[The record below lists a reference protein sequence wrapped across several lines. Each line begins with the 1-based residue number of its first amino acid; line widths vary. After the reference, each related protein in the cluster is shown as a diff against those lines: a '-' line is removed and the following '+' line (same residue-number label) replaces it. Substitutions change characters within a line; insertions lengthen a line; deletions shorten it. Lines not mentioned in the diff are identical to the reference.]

1 MEDTSTQPSD
11 PHNYSD
17 ILKSVQSA
25 ELIERVAYGVF
36 GAVVLACLGVVFQS
50 FGLIPL
56 FVGVVASLVLGVS
69 ALVLIALH
77 ARAHGGF
84 HNDELSEA
92 YRWLMY
98 SLALAGLLV
107 GGSLLGF
114 Y

>member
-1 MEDTSTQPSD
+1 MADSTNQADTSK
-11 PHNYSD
+11 YAD

-36 GAVVLACLGVVFQS
+36 GAVVFACLGVVFQS

-56 FVGVVASLVLGVS
+56 FIGVVASIVLGVS

-77 ARAHGGF
+77 ARAHDGF
-84 HNDELSEA
+84 HSEELGEA
-92 YRWLMY
+92 YRWLGY